1 MKILYNKIK
10 KKCLMINKKICLI
23 SIFVFFLGQTFLYN
37 FEFNTIKVVTIN
49 SKSNESLYFSAQNGT
64 LIFEYEQRQ
73 FDIIQNSIKE
83 YNIRSRR
90 FNKYIGINIE
100 KKEEIVLYNKKEAEI
115 NSLISWNLISIFDE
129 NEYIIKNNYNQK
141 YLKLTNQ
148 SLRFAEIDKDCI
160 NNKTIDKEYIFRIL
174 TLYENIRI
182 IKSSDLKIIE
192 KEPID
197 VFIKYIDLSDNT
209 LKRDGIKQI
218 YKDEDNEE
226 LKYSLRSIFEYIP
239 WVRKI
244 FIVMPNER
252 VKFLKSYEEIREK
265 IIYVKD
271 KDFIGF
277 DTANIFA
284 FTFRLF
290 KMKKFGITKNFIYME
305 DDFFIGKPLK
315 KSDFFYYDRKE
326 KKVLPYILN
335 SNFNELNKNNSL
347 RLYDSL
353 FKEKEQYTYQGGKMW
368 FFSIIST
375 EKYLIEKYNITI
387 INTQFTHNARAE
399 NLDDLEDMFKSIQS
413 YRYINE
419 TLFSKIRH
427 ILTLNQPHY
436 NNLFQLNIKHRKV
449 NSISSAYI
457 NMQEASLDK
466 LKYPLFVINTG
477 GDFIPTKI
485 QYYKQKE
492 VMQKRFP
499 FPIKYEIK

>member
-1 MKILYNKIK
+1 
-10 KKCLMINKKICLI
+10 
-23 SIFVFFLGQTFLYN
+23 
-37 FEFNTIKVVTIN
+37 
-49 SKSNESLYFSAQNGT
+49 
-64 LIFEYEQRQ
+64 
-73 FDIIQNSIKE
+73 
-83 YNIRSRR
+83 
-90 FNKYIGINIE
+90 
-100 KKEEIVLYNKKEAEI
+100 
-115 NSLISWNLISIFDE
+115 
-129 NEYIIKNNYNQK
+129 
-141 YLKLTNQ
+141 
-148 SLRFAEIDKDCI
+148 
-160 NNKTIDKEYIFRIL
+160 
-174 TLYENIRI
+174 
-182 IKSSDLKIIE
+182 
-192 KEPID
+192 
-197 VFIKYIDLSDNT
+197 
-209 LKRDGIKQI
+209 
-218 YKDEDNEE
+218 
-226 LKYSLRSIFEYIP
+226 
-239 WVRKI
+239 
-244 FIVMPNER
+244 MPNER

-335 SNFNELNKNNSL
+335 SDFNELNKNNSL

>member
-1 MKILYNKIK
+1 
-10 KKCLMINKKICLI
+10 MIYKKICLI
-23 SIFVFFLGQTFLYN
+23 SIFVFFCEQKLLYDL
-37 FEFNTIKVVTIN
+37 EFNINRVVTIN
-49 SKSNESLYFSAQNGT
+49 SKSNESLYFSTQNGT
-64 LIFEYEQRQ
+64 LIFENEQRQ
-73 FDIIQNSIKE
+73 FDIIQNSFKE

-90 FNKYIGINIE
+90 FNKFIGINKE
-100 KKEEIVLYNKKEAEI
+100 KKEELMLYDKKEAKI
-115 NSLISWNLISIFDE
+115 NSLISWDLISIFND
-129 NEYIIKNNYNQK
+129 NEYIIRNNFNQK
-141 YLKLTNQ
+141 YLKVINQ
-148 SLRFAEIDKDCI
+148 SLRFDKIDKNCI
-160 NNKTIDKEYIFRIL
+160 INKKVDKVYIFRIL
-174 TLYENIRI
+174 TLYENIRNV
-182 IKSSDLKIIE
+182 KLSDLKMIE

-197 VFIKYIDLSDNT
+197 IFIKYIDLSDKT

-226 LKYSLRSIFEYIP
+226 LKYSLRSIFQYIP
-239 WVRKI
+239 WIRKI

-252 VKFLKSYEEIREK
+252 VKFLKSYEKIKEK

-271 KDFIGF
+271 KDFIGY

-284 FTFRLF
+284 FSFNLF
-290 KMKKFGITKNFIYME
+290 KMKKFGISNNFIYME

-326 KKVLPYILN
+326 KKVLPYILT

-347 RLYDSL
+347 RLYHSL
-353 FKEKEQYTYQGGKMW
+353 LKEKEQFTYQGGKMW

-375 EKYLIEKYNITI
+375 EKYFIEKYNITI

-399 NLDDLEDMFKSIQS
+399 NLDDLKDMFKSIQN

-427 ILTLNQPHY
+427 ILALNQPHY

-449 NSISSAYI
+449 NSIPCSYI

-477 GDFIPTKI
+477 GDFIPTKL
-485 QYYKQKE
+485 QYYKQRE
-492 VMQKRFP
+492 VMEKRFP
-499 FPIKYEIK
+499 IPIKYEIK